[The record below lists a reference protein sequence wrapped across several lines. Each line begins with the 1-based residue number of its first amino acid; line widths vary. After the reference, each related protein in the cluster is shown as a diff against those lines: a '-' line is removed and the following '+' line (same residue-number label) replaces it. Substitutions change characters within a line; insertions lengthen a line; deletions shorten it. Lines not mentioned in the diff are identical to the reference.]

1 MSYRIGL
8 YGCGC
13 RTQQILERALEDGV
27 AKVTLCHDISEKNA
41 NALAEKYNAKV
52 CSLDE
57 LLSSDEVD
65 MYLISLFPA
74 AHPDALLKA
83 AKTGKPIYIEK
94 PVAVFINDIQR
105 LMPLTTR
112 TDIHVGLSYRYIAV
126 FRDLLDLV
134 NSGKIGDLISV
145 NCNWV
150 SNGPKPEYD
159 PTKDLN
165 WRYVPETGGELTQ
178 HCCHT
183 FEWFCALGGDFES
196 VVAMNRTMPGNK
208 SCIEDL
214 WDLTIK
220 HKSGC
225 QTSFHFCES
234 NSKFTLH
241 GYIEGT
247 KGTLEWEW
255 NNPSTITFYESCNT
269 KKAGV
274 PIPVNE
280 PAPDALE
287 EFIRRMKNNEP
298 AEVSVA
304 DGLWASLPPCYA
316 RKSVKE
322 RKICDFP
329 ADLSGII
336 SEQL

>member
-145 NCNWV
+145 NCIQKCLTN
-150 SNGPKPEYD
+150 SCIRNIGS
-159 PTKDLN
+159 LN
-165 WRYVPETGGELTQ
+165 KYRLICNRSSINYIDIFQCFNIFIIFLWN
-178 HCCHT
+178 CCH
-183 FEWFCALGGDFES
+183 G
-196 VVAMNRTMPGNK
+196 RK
-208 SCIEDL
+208 
-214 WDLTIK
+214 
-220 HKSGC
+220 
-225 QTSFHFCES
+225 
-234 NSKFTLH
+234 
-241 GYIEGT
+241 
-247 KGTLEWEW
+247 
-255 NNPSTITFYESCNT
+255 CN
-269 KKAGV
+269 
-274 PIPVNE
+274 IN
-280 PAPDALE
+280 
-287 EFIRRMKNNEP
+287 F
-298 AEVSVA
+298 S
-304 DGLWASLPPCYA
+304 
-316 RKSVKE
+316 
-322 RKICDFP
+322 
-329 ADLSGII
+329 
-336 SEQL
+336 